1 MKEKSIYNKFYQNM
15 PKVFFI
21 FKMNK
26 IEDNNLR
33 NEHQKGNFV
42 IFNQIS
48 PTFFIHKMS
57 KNKPH
62 TWSEN
67 LLDTRN
73 GNLQVKST
81 IL

>member
-1 MKEKSIYNKFYQNM
+1 M

-62 TWSEN
+62 T
-67 LLDTRN
+67 
-73 GNLQVKST
+73 
-81 IL
+81 